1 MISLRDVTFTY
12 PEADRPVFQ
21 SVNLEVM
28 PGDFVLV
35 LGPSGSGKSTLL
47 RCLNGLVPHFSGG
60 TLRGTIRVAGYD
72 PVLVSPQVMSQHVG
86 FVFQDPE
93 AQFVVDRVEDEV
105 AFALENLALS
115 PEEIGYRLDA
125 TLDLVGLTA
134 LRQRRLDSLS
144 GGEKQR
150 VALAAVLAL
159 QPSLLV
165 LDEPTSQL
173 DPGAAHEVLETL
185 VRLNRDLGLTIL
197 LAEHRLERVLPF
209 VNRVIYMPGE
219 NGEILAGEPRE
230 VLAQVDLV
238 SPVIAVG
245 KFFNWQP
252 LPLTVQEAKP
262 YTDRAQF
269 TLLSTSVTS
278 DKEPDERNIA
288 LQVEDLY
295 IYYDSHPAVKGVD
308 LKVRS
313 GEILALIGPNGAGKT
328 TLLRSLV
335 GLIKVASGRI
345 SLFGGS
351 ILAKEPVELTRQIGY
366 LPQDPNTLLFADRVI
381 DELLF
386 TLRNRELHRH
396 KLDRDKYKTWEMD
409 ANERAVKF
417 LNHMRMADLATAY
430 PRDLSTGQR
439 QRVALAA
446 IMVAEPQIL
455 LLDEPTRGLDSGS
468 KKQLADLLCKWRDAG
483 RTIILVTHD
492 MELAARL
499 ADRVALMQS
508 GQVIAVG
515 SPLEMFLAFPE
526 FTPQILQL
534 FPQAGSLTP
543 EDIFSRIIP
552 DKTSQCS

>member
-1 MISLRDVTFTY
+1 MISFSDVTFSY

-21 SVNLEVM
+21 SVNLEIS

-35 LGPSGSGKSTLL
+35 MGPSGSGKSTLL

-60 TLRGTIRVAGYD
+60 TIRGMIRVAGYD

-105 AFALENLALS
+105 AFALENLAL
-115 PEEIGYRLDA
+115 PADEIERRLDT

-134 LRQRRLDSLS
+134 LRQRRLDTLS
-144 GGEKQR
+144 GGEQQR

-173 DPGAAHEVLETL
+173 DPVTAQEVLETL
-185 VRLNRDLGLTIL
+185 VRLNREPGLTII

-209 VNRVIYMPGE
+209 ANRVIYMNGG
-219 NGEILAGEPRE
+219 NGEILVGEPRQ

-245 KFFNWQP
+245 KSLNWQP
-252 LPLTVQEAKP
+252 LPLTVQEAKV
-262 YTDRAQF
+262 YADRVQF
-269 TLLSTSVTS
+269 PPLSSS
-278 DKEPDERNIA
+278 AALEKEPVERNIV
-288 LQVEDLY
+288 LQVEDLQV
-295 IYYDSHPAVKGVD
+295 YYGSHPAINRVNLAIHK
-308 LKVRS
+308 
-313 GEILALIGPNGAGKT
+313 GEILALMGANGAGKT

-335 GLIKVASGRI
+335 GLIKPDKGQI
-345 SLFGGS
+345 TLFGNSVSG
-351 ILAKEPVELTRQIGY
+351 KDPVELTRQIGY

-386 TLRNRELHRH
+386 TLRNRELRRQ
-396 KLDRDKYKTWEMD
+396 KLDREMLKKWE
-409 ANERAVKF
+409 AEAAERATEF
-417 LNHMRMADLATAY
+417 LNHMEMADLASAY
-430 PRDLSTGQR
+430 PRDLSAGQR

-446 IMVAEPQIL
+446 ILIAEPNII
-455 LLDEPTRGLDSGS
+455 LLDEPTRGLDAASKMQLVALLRKWSDSGRS
-468 KKQLADLLCKWRDAG
+468 
-483 RTIILVTHD
+483 IILVTHD
-492 MELAARL
+492 VELVARL
-499 ADRVALMQS
+499 ADRVAILDHGCLIMDGHPLDVLS
-508 GQVIAVG
+508 E
-515 SPLEMFLAFPE
+515 SPM

-534 FPQAGSLTP
+534 FPQAGCLTP
-543 EDIFSRIIP
+543 EAVLLRMIP
-552 DKTSQCS
+552 DKTLCCS